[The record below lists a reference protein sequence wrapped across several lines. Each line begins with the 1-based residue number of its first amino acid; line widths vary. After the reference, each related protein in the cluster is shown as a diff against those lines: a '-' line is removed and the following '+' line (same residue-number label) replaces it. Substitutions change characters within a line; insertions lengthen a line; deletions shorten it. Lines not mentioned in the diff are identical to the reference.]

1 MNQMQKRNLTG
12 AAFIIMSSIILS
24 RFTGYFR
31 TILVNNLF
39 YTKLDIDSYF
49 MAFKITDL
57 MFNLLI
63 GGAISAALIPVLSAY
78 IAKKD
83 EEDGWKAIGTF
94 INTTILIMSGVSIL
108 GVIFSPQI
116 VNVLAPGFSIASKE
130 LTVSLIRILFPSV
143 SFIMLAGLLN
153 GVLNSYQRFA
163 AAAYGPIVYNL
174 GSIVSILFLYRYGV
188 QFAAFGVMCS
198 AIIYFL
204 FQLSFA
210 WKNLKYYKFKLFIH
224 HSGVKKLFKLA
235 IPSLL
240 ASSIIQVNVIISA
253 SFTSGF
259 ALGSIALLTNAND
272 TWQLP
277 YGIFAGSVAIAILPM
292 LSNKYA
298 IGDMDDFRNII
309 SKGLKNVLMINIPA
323 MVAFVVL
330 AQPIISVIYKWSDKI
345 NIDATGYVLMFYSLA
360 LITQSI
366 LAVIS
371 RAFYAVNDTKTPL
384 YLGICTIIINV
395 SLCLIFNNATTL
407 GVSGIALAFSL
418 SSAFN
423 AFSLLFVLGRK
434 KKLFNLRSLRSFL
447 IKVGIASLIM
457 GILLFTANKLVP
469 VDFLAKFSWPQK
481 FKEVTFLLIEIVSG
495 LLIYFGIAYVLRLEE
510 AHNILNIVVS
520 KIPRIKK

>member
-1 MNQMQKRNLTG
+1 
-12 AAFIIMSSIILS
+12 
-24 RFTGYFR
+24 
-31 TILVNNLF
+31 
-39 YTKLDIDSYF
+39 

-63 GGAISAALIPVLSAY
+63 GGAISAALIPALSGY
-78 IAKKD
+78 IARKD
-83 EEDGWKAIGTF
+83 EEDGWKTIGTF
-94 INTTILIMSGVSIL
+94 INTILMIMAGISIL

-116 VNVLAPGFSIASKE
+116 VNVLAPGFSSASKE

-174 GSIVSILFLYRYGV
+174 GSIASILFLYRYGV

-210 WKNLKYYKFKLFIH
+210 WKNLKYFRFKLFIH
-224 HSGVKKLFKLA
+224 HSGVKGLFKLA

-253 SFTSGF
+253 SFASGF

-292 LSNKYA
+292 LSHKYA
-298 IGDMDDFRNII
+298 MGDIVDFRNII
-309 SKGLKNVLMINIPA
+309 SKGLRNVLMINIPA

-330 AQPIISVIYKWSDKI
+330 AQPIISVIYKWSDKV
-345 NIDATGYVLMFYSLA
+345 NVNATGYVLMFYSLA

-384 YLGICTIIINV
+384 YMGICTIIINV
-395 SLCLIFNNATTL
+395 SLCVIFNNTTTL

-423 AFSLLFVLGRK
+423 AFSLLFILSRK
-434 KKLFNLRSLRSFL
+434 KGLFSLRSLKSFL
-447 IKVGIASLIM
+447 IKVCIASLVM
-457 GILLFTANKLVP
+457 GIVLFTTDKFVP
-469 VDFLAKFSWPQK
+469 VDFAAKFSSSQK
-481 FKEVTFLLIEIVSG
+481 LKEVTFLIIEIVSG
-495 LLIYFGIAYVLRLEE
+495 LLIYFGIAYALRLDE
-510 AHNILNIVVS
+510 AKNILNIAVKKLS
-520 KIPRIKK
+520 KIKK